1 MQIAYSLQLKKRV
14 NNYKLGSTELFV
26 HWHGGRALSA
36 KTLYKLQREWGREVA
51 HVSPGFVHLC
61 RELSDVCNFDSIVF
75 DPKGYHVDSSTPCA
89 MLADL
94 NGNVEFTPDELQQ
107 AKQLIQQMRQLRI
120 ARCNHQPDLPIAL
133 AHPEKRKLLVVA
145 QASEDPAMGSLEE
158 QQQLFTDIVTRVI
171 RENGNAMIIVKQGS
185 IQPVGNLLTP
195 SLHKLMKHSQNVHFL
210 DADIHS
216 HALLDIVDE
225 VYLLDDHFGFEALMA
240 KKPVHCFGRPFY
252 AGWGLTVDAHPNLSR
267 KRQRS
272 LEELFFTSYIHYSR
286 YLHPD
291 TGTLTTLDIF
301 LQAINKTKIA
311 DKGA

>member
-1 MQIAYSLQLKKRV
+1 
-14 NNYKLGSTELFV
+14 
-26 HWHGGRALSA
+26 
-36 KTLYKLQREWGREVA
+36 
-51 HVSPGFVHLC
+51 
-61 RELSDVCNFDSIVF
+61 
-75 DPKGYHVDSSTPCA
+75 
-89 MLADL
+89 
-94 NGNVEFTPDELQQ
+94 
-107 AKQLIQQMRQLRI
+107 
-120 ARCNHQPDLPIAL
+120 
-133 AHPEKRKLLVVA
+133 
-145 QASEDPAMGSLEE
+145 
-158 QQQLFTDIVTRVI
+158 
-171 RENGNAMIIVKQGS
+171 
-185 IQPVGNLLTP
+185 
-195 SLHKLMKHSQNVHFL
+195 MKHSQNVHFL